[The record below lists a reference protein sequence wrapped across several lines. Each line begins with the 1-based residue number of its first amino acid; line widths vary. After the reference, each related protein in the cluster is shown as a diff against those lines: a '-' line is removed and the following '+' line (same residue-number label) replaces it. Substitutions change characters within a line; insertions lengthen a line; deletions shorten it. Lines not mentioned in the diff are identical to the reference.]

1 MVLTEG
7 INQHEEVVRARHDD
21 PYFSS
26 RVRRLNQPSVVTDA
40 TNREV
45 GAGTQVPARLSAV
58 WTKTLSVK
66 YVVLTAGTN
75 WHEEVARARHDDP
88 LFLIARKASQSPFRR
103 HRRNKS

>member
-45 GAGTQVPARLSAV
+45 GAGTQVPARLS
-58 WTKTLSVK
+58 
-66 YVVLTAGTN
+66 VV
-75 WHEEVARARHDDP
+75 
-88 LFLIARKASQSPFRR
+88 
-103 HRRNKS
+103 